1 MTTLFDSAAAVNVAP
16 FALGLSTPARPARR
30 KPFSTL
36 DAAWYAGFTAGQEDG
51 PAALPPADMS
61 DDEAFAWYAGRESA
75 VLGSDDAGDWDHG
88 QLEAA
93 AETAELQ
100 ELHERGIKV
109 F

>member
-1 MTTLFDSAAAVNVAP
+1 MTIFSFSHVAHNP
-16 FALGLSTPARPARR
+16 AFGLGLSSTPERQPRR
-30 KPFSTL
+30 KPFSSL
-36 DAAWYAGFTAGQEDG
+36 DAAWKCGFDAGLEDG
-51 PAALPPADMS
+51 ASALPPDDMT

-75 VLGSDDAGDWDHG
+75 VLGADDAGDWDHG